1 MRVVRFHR
9 FFDEDGMGWAAK
21 LSICHD
27 TMLCGGCILVR
38 RIFFGGLSQLWV
50 ACRQVYAGQRNTSDG
65 SLAYQFAVYAVV
77 VVFMLKIVIGILP
90 NFGIMA
96 LLLQFY
102 IVYVVWEGSKKVM
115 QIEEKYRL
123 RFTILS
129 SILLIACP
137 VVIEWIFNKLT
148 VVLN

>member
-1 MRVVRFHR
+1 
-9 FFDEDGMGWAAK
+9 
-21 LSICHD
+21 
-27 TMLCGGCILVR
+27 
-38 RIFFGGLSQLWV
+38 
-50 ACRQVYAGQRNTSDG
+50 
-65 SLAYQFAVYAVV
+65 
-77 VVFMLKIVIGILP
+77 
-90 NFGIMA
+90 MA

-115 QIEEKYRL
+115 QVEEKDRL

-129 SILLIACP
+129 SIFLIVCP